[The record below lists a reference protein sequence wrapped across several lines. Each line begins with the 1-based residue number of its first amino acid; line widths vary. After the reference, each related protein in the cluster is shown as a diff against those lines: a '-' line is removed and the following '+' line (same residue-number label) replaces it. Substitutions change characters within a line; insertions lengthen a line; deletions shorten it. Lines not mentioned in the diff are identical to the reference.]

1 LILIAVLLASL
12 LPHVLPLP
20 FCPCPFDLF
29 LAPLLPG
36 VRASQGSHGS
46 AVTDL
51 KRVRLDVSASAP
63 GPSGLARGRAGVVS
77 CGLDG
82 LVKVWAVAGD
92 TADDV
97 ALALLSE

>member
-1 LILIAVLLASL
+1 
-12 LPHVLPLP
+12 
-20 FCPCPFDLF
+20 
-29 LAPLLPG
+29 
-36 VRASQGSHGS
+36 
-46 AVTDL
+46 
-51 KRVRLDVSASAP
+51 
-63 GPSGLARGRAGVVS
+63 VS